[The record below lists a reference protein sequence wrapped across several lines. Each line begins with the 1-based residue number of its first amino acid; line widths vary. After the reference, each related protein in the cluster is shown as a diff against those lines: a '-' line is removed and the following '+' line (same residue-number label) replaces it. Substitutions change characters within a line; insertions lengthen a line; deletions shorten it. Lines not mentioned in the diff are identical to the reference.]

1 MCEFILAKR
10 YCINTHSV
18 FINSKLKDKKAAKL
32 IIKRA
37 KKDPKLYTKEEV
49 RFAKM
54 VRKRIK
60 EDKKNNGNCEQ
71 V

>member
-1 MCEFILAKR
+1 M
-10 YCINTHSV
+10 

-37 KKDPKLYTKEEV
+37 KKHPELYSEEEV
-49 RFAKM
+49 RYAKEF
-54 VRKRIK
+54 RKRIK

>member
-1 MCEFILAKR
+1 M
-10 YCINTHSV
+10 

-37 KKDPKLYTKEEV
+37 KKHPELYSEEEV
-49 RFAKM
+49 RYAKEF
-54 VRKRIK
+54 RKRLK
-60 EDKKNNGNCEQ
+60 QEKREKGNCEQ

>member
-1 MCEFILAKR
+1 M
-10 YCINTHSV
+10 

-37 KKDPKLYTKEEV
+37 KKHPELYSEEEV
-49 RFAKM
+49 RYAKEF
-54 VRKRIK
+54 RKRLK
-60 EDKKNNGNCEQ
+60 QEKKKKGDCEQ

>member
-1 MCEFILAKR
+1 M
-10 YCINTHSV
+10 

-32 IIKRA
+32 LIKRA

-49 RFAKM
+49 RYAKEF
-54 VRKRIK
+54 RKRIK

>member
-1 MCEFILAKR
+1 MFID
-10 YCINTHSV
+10 
-18 FINSKLKDKKAAKL
+18 SKLKDKKAAKL
-32 IIKRA
+32 LLKRA
-37 KKDPKLYTKEEV
+37 KKNPKLYTDEEI

-60 EDKKNNGNCEQ
+60 EDKKNSGNCEQ